1 MKKIPDTTNIIA
13 RHSDRHVPPEGP
25 SSNLN
30 AIVLEMTREQQC
42 FAKHTKRMKE
52 LKKMASLQERVIHR
66 MLDKSI
72 EEPAPPE
79 RPQLKL
85 VK

>member
-1 MKKIPDTTNIIA
+1 MKKIPDTSDTIA

-25 SSNLN
+25 ATSLN
-30 AIVLEMTREQQC
+30 ATLLEMTHEHRC
-42 FAKHTKRMKE
+42 YAKHTKRIIE
-52 LKKMASLQERVIHR
+52 LKRKASLQEKIIHR
-66 MLDKSI
+66 MLDRNI
-72 EEPAPPE
+72 EKLAQPE

>member
-1 MKKIPDTTNIIA
+1 MKKIPDTTDIIA

-25 SSNLN
+25 ATNLN
-30 AIVLEMTREQQC
+30 ATVLEMTRELQC
-42 FAKHTKRMKE
+42 FAKHTKRMTE
-52 LKKMASLQERVIHR
+52 LKRMASLQERVIHR
-66 MLDKSI
+66 MLDRSV
-72 EEPAPPE
+72 EESAPPE